1 MAAPSSQPIV
11 DDPRWRAIVS
21 RDKAADGS
29 FYYGVRT
36 TGIYCRPSCSART
49 PKPEN
54 VQFHETLEQ
63 AEQEGFRPCKR
74 CRPNQPPLSETQA
87 RMIARACRFIETAEN
102 PPALDVLAANAGL
115 SSWHFQRLFKSITG
129 VTPAGYA
136 AAHQAKRMRSGLGSN
151 LKITE
156 AIAEAGYGSGSRF
169 YEKSAQLLGMTPK
182 QYRRGGQDMDI
193 RFAVGE
199 CSLGAILVAS
209 SRIGICSI
217 LLGDDPDKLI
227 RDLQDNFP
235 QANLVGGDQDF
246 EQLIAKVVGFVE
258 MPQAGLDLPLDIRG
272 TAFQQRVW
280 QALSSIPPGTTIS
293 YTELAKKI
301 GTPKAIRAVASAC
314 AANNLAVAIP
324 CHRVVRTDGGLSG
337 YRWGVERKRALL
349 QREAKKKDGDSRG

>member
-1 MAAPSSQPIV
+1 
-11 DDPRWRAIVS
+11 
-21 RDKAADGS
+21 
-29 FYYGVRT
+29 
-36 TGIYCRPSCSART
+36 
-49 PKPEN
+49 
-54 VQFHETLEQ
+54 
-63 AEQEGFRPCKR
+63 
-74 CRPNQPPLSETQA
+74 
-87 RMIARACRFIETAEN
+87 MIARACRFIEAAEN

-209 SRIGICSI
+209 SPIGICSI
-217 LLGDDPDKLI
+217 LLDDNPDKLI

-280 QALSSIPPGTTIS
+280 QVLSNIPPGTTIS
-293 YTELAKKI
+293 YTVLAKKI
-301 GTPKAIRAVASAC
+301 GSPKAIRAVASAC
-314 AANNLAVAIP
+314 AANKLAIAIP

-337 YRWGVERKRALL
+337 YRWGVERKQALL
-349 QREAKKKDGDSRG
+349 KREAKQKDEDSRG